1 MAYIIGSLMAGL
13 SFLVNKLLL
22 RFIGSQSV
30 ITYSPIF
37 EEMAKTLCS
46 YYLNADILVT
56 HVVFGSLEAGYD
68 WFTSS
73 SSERGSLAAL
83 LSIVGHT
90 LFGLVTVAVLSASN
104 SIIGAI
110 FLGVCLHLIWN
121 VIFIRFFS

>member
-1 MAYIIGSLMAGL
+1 MAYIIGCLMAGL

-22 RFIGSQSV
+22 RFIGNQSV

-56 HVVFGSLEAGYD
+56 HIIFGSLEAGYD
-68 WFTSS
+68 WYANSS
-73 SSERGSLAAL
+73 SKRGVLAAL

-90 LFGLVTVAVLSASN
+90 FFGLVTIAVLYASN
-104 SIIGAI
+104 SIFGALLI
-110 FLGVCLHLIWN
+110 AVCAHLIWN
-121 VIFIRFFS
+121 VVVIRSFS